1 MRDKYAG
8 IDLSIWNPW
17 WYDSEWY
24 KKDPHLTAFTRSAV
38 PWRPRLFI
46 LLYRRIFKKNLT
58 GVVTVRGPRRVGK
71 TTMIKMLIY
80 ALTREGVNP
89 RRILYITC
97 DDVELQSALSSGRPG
112 VLRNI
117 LIEYY
122 EDAVKN
128 NVAKPFF
135 IFIDESSLYR
145 GWALEIKNIIDRGLV
160 DENFLIYTTGSH
172 SMDLAEAS
180 RLLKGRQG
188 RAATAIPSGAN
199 QILYPMRF
207 VEYVETLDR
216 DFEKYM
222 YSKYLMRIGTRYH
235 MLKELTTI
243 DSEIS
248 SVLYEIDSKYGG
260 RLHGFLNRYLL
271 TGGFAVS
278 ADAYIKDG
286 VIPRS
291 VYDDFYDLM
300 VRDAEKFGLRE
311 FVLTTLLRWLSEH
324 LSSQIDLHKEMKKT
338 TRTLGFPH
346 TIKISELER
355 YLNYLIG
362 TKSMLLMYEA
372 KIAGH
377 EPQIDFRTTPKVYFR
392 DPFIYEVIY
401 ARTHEIADPLVYFK
415 DKLLDPEFASRLVE
429 CVVASHLSVLP
440 FLMAPSPLFEETR
453 NIGYFRLEF
462 GELDFVTWY
471 RSTIRPGELNLVLI
485 EVKYREHLRAEDLE
499 PAREV
504 AERYRRRVIILS
516 KNDFRVESEVIIMPV
531 HTFLILI

>member
-8 IDLSIWNPW
+8 INLSTWNPW
-17 WYDSEWY
+17 WYDHEWY
-24 KKDPHLTAFTRSAV
+24 RKDPHLTAFTRSTV

-46 LLYRRIFKKNLT
+46 LLHKRIFERNLT

-71 TTMIKMLIY
+71 TTMIKMLIH
-80 ALTREGVNP
+80 ALIRGGVNP

-97 DDVELQSALSSGRPG
+97 DDVEFQSTISSGRPG
-112 VLRNI
+112 ILRNI

-122 EDAVKN
+122 EDATKN
-128 NVAKPFF
+128 NVARPLFV
-135 IFIDESSLYR
+135 FIDEASLYR
-145 GWALEIKNIIDRGLV
+145 GWALEIKNIIDQGLV

-222 YSKYLMRIGTRYH
+222 YSKYLMRIRTRYY
-235 MLKELTTI
+235 MLKEITAI

-248 SVLYEIDSKYGG
+248 PVLYEINTKYGG
-260 RLHGFLNRYLL
+260 RLRGFLNRYLL

-300 VRDAEKFGLRE
+300 VKDAEKFGLRE

-324 LSSQIDLHKEMKKT
+324 MSSRIDLHKEMKKT

-346 TIKISELER
+346 TIKIGELER
-355 YLNYLIG
+355 YLNYLVG

-372 KIAGH
+372 KIAGR
-377 EPQIDFRTTPKVYFR
+377 EPQVDFRTTPKVYFR
-392 DPFIYEVIY
+392 DPFIYEVVY

-415 DKLLDPEFASRLVE
+415 DKLLDQEFTSRLVE
-429 CVVASHLSVLP
+429 CIVASHLSVLP
-440 FLMAPSPLFEETR
+440 FLMAPSPLFEEMR
-453 NIGYFRLEF
+453 NIGYFRLES

-471 RSTIRPGELNLVLI
+471 RSTMRPGELNLVPV
-485 EVKYREHLRAEDLE
+485 EVKYKEHLRAEDLE
-499 PAREV
+499 PAREF
-504 AERYRRRVIILS
+504 AEKYRRRPIILS
-516 KNDFRVESEVIIMPV
+516 KNDFRVESEVVIMPV
-531 HTFLILI
+531 HTFLTLI